1 VKSNSILED
10 RNSWHNLSSNYVDAA
25 APDSHYDN
33 SEKLLMNNLH
43 SLELAIIEL
52 RESKK
57 ATGRIQ
63 RFIPQREMK
72 SSGLRI
78 VGLTCG

>member
-1 VKSNSILED
+1 VKSNTISED
-10 RNSWHNLSSNYVDAA
+10 RNSWRNLSSNYIDAA
-25 APDSHYDN
+25 APNSHYDN
-33 SEKLLMNNLH
+33 GEKLLMNNLH
-43 SLELAIIEL
+43 SLKLAIIDL

-63 RFIPQREMK
+63 RFIPQCEMK